1 MDYLNY
7 LFKPKLNNTN
17 NIFCAA
23 NIIRNKFMY
32 EKNNNDIPGFKIDEN
47 VVSFDITCILK
58 IHSIKSSWLNYN
70 SPSNY
75 IKIHLDG
82 VKLDNGWGV
91 KQIPV
96 NDTRDTVG
104 IFIKSNGQFQYS
116 SEYDFEFI
124 YKIESM
130 F

>member
-1 MDYLNY
+1 MDYFNY
-7 LFKPKLNNTN
+7 LFKPKLNTTN
-17 NIFCAA
+17 NIFCQA
-23 NIIRNKFMY
+23 NIIRNSCMY
-32 EKNNNDIPGFKIDEN
+32 EKKNNDIPGFKIDEN

-58 IHSIKSSWLNYN
+58 IHNTNSNKSWLNYN
-70 SPSNY
+70 QPSNY

-82 VKLDNGWGV
+82 VKLDNGWNV
-91 KQIPV
+91 KQTPV
-96 NDTRDTVG
+96 NDKVS

-124 YKIESM
+124 YKIESI